1 MALNLRKW
9 GLLFHPLPKDHK
21 IYTGVKS
28 RMLSKNSL
36 VMQRDLEVIWH
47 PCTQMKDHERLP
59 LIPIQSA
66 KGVYLYDFDGNSY
79 IDAVSSWWVNLFGH
93 ANERINCK
101 IKAQLER
108 LEHVLLAGFTHEP
121 AVDLA
126 HKLVGITPDT
136 LEKVFY
142 VDNGSS
148 AVEAALKMSY
158 HYHLNRGK
166 SRPLFIS
173 LSNSYHG
180 ETIGALS
187 VGDVALYK
195 ETYKPLLIECLQVPV
210 PKDQSVEAANKA
222 LEALE
227 KVLIEEGEEVSALI
241 LEPLIQGAGGMHMYH
256 PHYLVGARELTKK
269 HDIHLIADEI
279 MTGFGRTG
287 KMFACEHANIS
298 PDFMTLS
305 KGLTGGYL
313 ALSVVMTTNDVYNA
327 FYCDYNE
334 YKAFLHSHSY
344 TGNPLACS
352 AALATLEIFEQNDIL
367 GENEKKRLYIKEKLE
382 KFSLLPNV
390 KEIRQQGMVT
400 AIELKGYTPQERIGI
415 RIYEYA
421 LSQGVLLRPLGHI
434 IYFMPPYII
443 TYEEIDKMVEVAY
456 EGIRRLVESEE

>member
-1 MALNLRKW
+1 MSEEN
-9 GLLFHPLPKDHK
+9 
-21 IYTGVKS
+21 
-28 RMLSKNSL
+28 SKM
-36 VMQRDLEVIWH
+36 MQRDLEVIWH
-47 PCTQMKDHERLP
+47 PCTQMKDHETLP
-59 LIPIQSA
+59 LVPVKSG
-66 KGVYLYDFDGNSY
+66 KGVYLYDFEGNAY

-93 ANERINCK
+93 ANEAINIK
-101 IKAQLER
+101 IKAQLDT

-121 AVDLA
+121 AIELA
-126 HKLVGITPDT
+126 HRLVDITP
-136 LEKVFY
+136 LELRKVFY

-158 HYHLNRGK
+158 HYHLNQGK
-166 SRPLFIS
+166 RKALFLS
-173 LSNSYHG
+173 LTNSYHG

-187 VGDVALYK
+187 VGDVSLYK
-195 ETYKPLLIECLQVPV
+195 ETYEPLLIANMQVPV
-210 PKDQSVEAANKA
+210 PKDQSMEAAN
-222 LEALE
+222 EALIS
-227 KVLIEEGEEVSALI
+227 LEEVLKNKADEIAAFI

-256 PHYLVGARELTKK
+256 PTYLIGARVLTKK
-269 HDIHLIADEI
+269 YNVHLIADEI

-287 KMFACEHANIS
+287 KMFACDYAEIS

-313 ALSVVMTTNDVYNA
+313 PLSVVMTSDDVYTA

-367 GENEKKRLYIKEKLE
+367 GENAKKSRYIKEKLE
-382 KFSLLPNV
+382 KFSLLSNV

-400 AIELKGYTPQERIGI
+400 AIELEGYSPEQRIGLK
-415 RIYEYA
+415 IYEYA
-421 LSQGVLLRPLGHI
+421 LTQGVLLRPLGQV

-443 TYEEIDKMVEVAY
+443 SYEEIDKMIEVAY
-456 EGIRRLVESEE
+456 EGIVKVLKAYSLNV

>member
-1 MALNLRKW
+1 MT
-9 GLLFHPLPKDHK
+9 D
-21 IYTGVKS
+21 
-28 RMLSKNSL
+28 KNSEI
-36 VMQRDLEVIWH
+36 MKRDLEVIWH
-47 PCTQMKDHERLP
+47 PCTQMKDHETLP
-59 LIPIQSA
+59 LVPIKSG
-66 KGVYLYDFDGNSY
+66 KGVYLYDFEGNSY

-93 ANERINCK
+93 ANKTINDK
-101 IKAQLER
+101 IKAQLDS

-121 AVDLA
+121 AVELA
-126 HKLVGITPDT
+126 HKLVNITPET
-136 LEKVFY
+136 LVKVFY

-158 HYHLNRGK
+158 HYHLNLGK
-166 SRPLFIS
+166 RKPLFLS
-173 LSNSYHG
+173 LTNSYHG

-195 ETYKPLLIECLQVPV
+195 ETYEPLLIANMQVPV
-210 PKDQSVEAANKA
+210 PKDQSESAAK
-222 LEALE
+222 EALQILE
-227 KVLIEEGEEVSALI
+227 DVLIDKSEEIAALI

-256 PHYLVGARELTKK
+256 PAYLSGARVLTKK
-269 HDIHLIADEI
+269 YDVHLIADEI

-313 ALSVVMTTNDVYNA
+313 PLSVVMTTDEVYNA

-367 GENEKKRLYIKEKLE
+367 GENEKKCTYIYKQVE
-382 KFSLLPNV
+382 KFRSLPNV

-400 AIELKGYTPQERIGI
+400 AIELQGYDVKERIGL

-421 LSQGVLLRPLGHI
+421 LSQGVLLRPLGNV
-434 IYFMPPYII
+434 IYFMPPFVI
-443 TYEEIDKMVEVAY
+443 TYKEIDKMIEVAY
-456 EGIRRLVESEE
+456 KGIERLMG

>member
-1 MALNLRKW
+1 
-9 GLLFHPLPKDHK
+9 
-21 IYTGVKS
+21 
-28 RMLSKNSL
+28 
-36 VMQRDLEVIWH
+36 MQRDLEVIWH
-47 PCTQMKDHERLP
+47 PCTQMKDHETLP
-59 LIPIQSA
+59 LIPIKSG
-66 KGVYLYDFDGNSY
+66 KGVYLYDFEGNSY

-93 ANERINCK
+93 ANESINAK
-101 IKAQLER
+101 IKLQLDT

-121 AVDLA
+121 AVELA
-126 HKLVGITPDT
+126 HKLVGITPEK
-136 LEKVFY
+136 LKKVFY

-158 HYHLNRGK
+158 HYHLNLGK
-166 SRPLFIS
+166 RKALFLS
-173 LSNSYHG
+173 LTNSYHG

-195 ETYKPLLIECLQVPV
+195 ETYAPLLIANMQVPV
-210 PKDQSVEAANKA
+210 PKDQSETAAEEA

-227 KVLIEEGEEVSALI
+227 EVLKERADEIAAFI

-256 PHYLVGARELTKK
+256 PAYLAGARVLTKRY
-269 HDIHLIADEI
+269 DVHLIADEI

-313 ALSVVMTTNDVYNA
+313 PLSVVMTTEDVYNA

-367 GENEKKRLYIKEKLE
+367 GDNEKKRIYIQENLK
-382 KFSLLPNV
+382 KFLALPNV
-390 KEIRQQGMVT
+390 KEVRQQGMVT
-400 AIELKGYTPQERIGI
+400 AIELKGYDVKERIGL

-421 LSQGVLLRPLGHI
+421 LSRGILLRPLGHV
-434 IYFMPPYII
+434 IYFMPPYTI
-443 TYEEIDKMVEVAY
+443 TYEEIDKMIEVAY
-456 EGIRRLVESEE
+456 EGIKKLKIKN